1 MAGLEMELRPVDFM
15 TVGTV
20 GPRGQRVFYIQG
32 AQGKELVTLVIEKF
46 QAKALSEAI
55 SELLQELNER
65 HPLENPA
72 ADVNMRNWELDLR
85 EPIEPEFRVA
95 QIGLG
100 FDEESDMVVMVAQEL
115 SDQDEDAAVAEARV
129 VRFWASREHMRV
141 LARRAADVV
150 EHGRPDPRQN
160 GRIHYYWT

>member
-1 MAGLEMELRPVDFM
+1 MAASDMELRPVDFM

-32 AQGKELVTLVIEKF
+32 AQGDSLVTLVIEKF

-55 SELLQELNER
+55 GELLKELDER
-65 HPLENPA
+65 HPREGA
-72 ADVNMRNWELDLR
+72 TDEVNLRDWELDLR
-85 EPIEPEFRVA
+85 EPIDPEFRVS

-100 FDEESDMVVMVAQEL
+100 FDEASDLVVLVAQEL
-115 SDQDEDAAVAEARV
+115 SAQDQEETDELSRT
-129 VRFWASREHMRV
+129 VRFWAGRDLMRV
-141 LARRAADVV
+141 LGIRADRVV
-150 EHGRPDPRQN
+150 DQGRPDPRQN